1 MGCRAGALTDGC
13 ERQVATL
20 ALIEVPAW
28 LSLYGVP
35 DTKLVLLP
43 RRANATE
50 RWDVHKFKQGS
61 GSPASSPLPTSSAG
75 QYSLDSKNS
84 SPSCTACQRDRSDA
98 QRLGHV
104 MCVRRHLNLDELPW
118 MTKTTTKA

>member
-35 DTKLVLLP
+35 DTKLVLLFEMDM
-43 RRANATE
+43 E
-50 RWDVHKFKQGS
+50 R
-61 GSPASSPLPTSSAG
+61 PTPHFISQA
-75 QYSLDSKNS
+75 
-84 SPSCTACQRDRSDA
+84 
-98 QRLGHV
+98 
-104 MCVRRHLNLDELPW
+104 
-118 MTKTTTKA
+118 